1 MLLVKKSLL
10 FLGTY
15 ILICAITWFFNV
27 WAWSDFET
35 NGRSTLFISV
45 VVLLITIFVLVVCFL
60 TGRFLTKNAFDV
72 KLNFLSSLSILI
84 AIIISILIAMIFK
97 NPYMFNGMFKFFA
110 APNFWIALMLSSVFK
125 INQEICFIS
134 FTFLP
139 YIVFT
144 IGAVTNKH
152 KQKRE
157 KLKEN

>member
-15 ILICAITWFFNV
+15 ILICSIACFFDT

-35 NGRSTLFISV
+35 NGRSTLFVSV
-45 VVLLITIFVLVVCFL
+45 TVLLITVLVLVACFL
-60 TGRFLTKNAFDV
+60 TGRFLGKNAAEV
-72 KLNFLSSLSILI
+72 RLNFLSSLSILF
-84 AIIISILIAMIFK
+84 AIIISILIAMIIK

-110 APNFWIALMLSSVFK
+110 APNFWIALMLSSIFK